1 MSESNR
7 YGAYASL
14 LDLSHYCGMTP
25 PIRQYLRVG
34 ATFGWSQNTPLV
46 LEFQIYG
53 GGSGCTPNNP
63 LEEKL
68 TNVQKWT
75 ISGLGFETMKTLFL
89 AIRL

>member
-1 MSESNR
+1 M
-7 YGAYASL
+7 
-14 LDLSHYCGMTP
+14 
-25 PIRQYLRVG
+25 I
-34 ATFGWSQNTPLV
+34 
-46 LEFQIYG
+46 G
-53 GGSGCTPNNP
+53 GTLNNP